1 MHLIMWLIVGGLI
14 GWLASIIMKTTRQGV
29 LTNIVVGVVGAFL
42 GGQMISPVVGVGS
55 INSGISIRSILVSL
69 CGAIVL
75 LGVINLV
82 RRGRVR

>member
-42 GGQMISPVVGVGS
+42 GGQMISPMVGVGS

-69 CGAIVL
+69 FGAIVL